1 MRKSISAQSW
11 ESVPPAPA
19 LIETRASLES
29 SSPSRVICI
38 ENFFIFFSSPV
49 KRAATSFSL
58 SLSDS
63 SRASSRSIS
72 ASSISL

>member
-19 LIETRASLES
+19 LMETSASFVS
-29 SSPSRVICI
+29 SSSSRVICI
-38 ENFFIFFSSPV
+38 ENFFIFFSSPD

-63 SRASSRSIS
+63 SRARSRSMS

>member
-19 LIETRASLES
+19 LMETRASRAS
-29 SSPSRVICI
+29 SSPSRVIWI
-38 ENFFIFFSSPV
+38 ENFFIFLSSCD
-49 KRAATSFSL
+49 KRSATSFSL

-63 SRASSRSIS
+63 SRASSRRIS